1 MLDSIANGHSLTS
14 IREQSSIDSPK

>member
-1 MLDSIANGHSLTS
+1 VLDSIANGPSLTS